1 MTQPTLTNNQ
11 EEWLKVL
18 GKGMITL
25 PKKWRDEMGIG
36 NGDIVK
42 AKKEGNRVVIEPTSQ
57 TKALAPYRVFSDAE
71 IDEFLEE
78 DKLPEDLAQKAQKRF
93 STSPKDESIL

>member
-1 MTQPTLTNNQ
+1 MAHAAHNTNG

-25 PKKWRDEMGIG
+25 PKKWRDEMGIE

-42 AKKEGNRVVIEPTSQ
+42 AKKEGNTVVIEAKPQLKPS
-57 TKALAPYRVFSDAE
+57 APYRVYSDQE
-71 IDEFLEE
+71 ITEFLEE
-78 DKLPEDLAQKAQKRF
+78 DRLPEDLAKNVRTRLAKPAMR
-93 STSPKDESIL
+93 TE

>member
-1 MTQPTLTNNQ
+1 MAQTTINNNQ

-42 AKKEGNRVVIEPTSQ
+42 AKKEGNKVVIEVSSL
-57 TKALAPYRVFSDAE
+57 KATAPYRVFNDAE
-71 IDEFLEE
+71 IDEFLAE
-78 DKLPEDLAQKAQKRF
+78 DTLPDELTQKARRKL
-93 STSPKDESIL
+93 SAIL

>member
-1 MTQPTLTNNQ
+1 MAQATNTNR

-42 AKKEGNRVVIEPTSQ
+42 AKKEGNTVLIEPQSIM
-57 TKALAPYRVFSDAE
+57 KATAPYRVYSDTE
-71 IDEFLEE
+71 IDEFLAA
-78 DKLPEDLAQKAQKRF
+78 DTVPDDLAQKAQKKLA
-93 STSPKDESIL
+93 SHSKHENIL

>member
-1 MTQPTLTNNQ
+1 MAQTTVNNNQ

-42 AKKEGNRVVIEPTSQ
+42 AKKEGNKVVIEPQSQ
-57 TKALAPYRVFSDAE
+57 MKATAPYRVFNDTE
-71 IDEFLEE
+71 IDKFLTA
-78 DKLPEDLAQKAQKRF
+78 DTLPDELTQKARKKL
-93 STSPKDESIL
+93 STIL